1 MLTPEEIAS
10 RYRRCMMKE
19 VINPIAI
26 DKGEGAFLIDM
37 EGKKYLDFAT
47 GFSVTAIGHC
57 HPKVLQALKNQMS
70 KLVHSCH
77 YQYYVLPS
85 IELAEKLR
93 DIAPGALSKT
103 FFCNSGTEAAEGA
116 VRLTRKH
123 TRKHELVAFYRC
135 FHGRT
140 MGTASLT
147 GQSKSKRGMGPY
159 MPGVIHV
166 PAPYCYRCGLKQEY
180 PGCGLACVN
189 LMEEAVRFASSGGVA
204 AIIVEPIMAD
214 GGVIV
219 PPDDYLPEVARI
231 CKGIDALLIAD
242 EVQTG
247 LGRTGALF
255 AVEHWHVDPDI
266 MVLGKALGGG
276 VPLGAYMATDKIAE
290 SFEFHDFSSTTGGN
304 PLACAAGLATID
316 VILDEKLHENAKNMG
331 NYLLKRLGEVK
342 EQNSLVGDVRGK
354 GLIVGVELVR
364 DNKTKAPA
372 VKKSRI
378 VLTKARKKGLLATHT
393 GDSTIRFLP
402 PLNVTKEHIDQAV
415 EILEANLKQ
424 VG

>member
-1 MLTPEEIAS
+1 MLTSEDIAS
-10 RYRRCMMKE
+10 RYRRCVMKE
-19 VINPIAI
+19 VIDPIAI
-26 DKGEGAFLIDM
+26 DRGEGAFLIDM

-47 GFSVTAIGHC
+47 GFSVMAVGHC
-57 HPKVLQALKNQMS
+57 HPYVLQAIKDQMGR
-70 KLVHSCH
+70 LIHSCH

-93 DIAPGALSKT
+93 DIAPSALSKT
-103 FFCNSGTEAAEGA
+103 FFCNSGTEAVEGA
-116 VRLTRKH
+116 VRLARKH
-123 TRKHELVAFYRC
+123 TRKNELVAFYRC

-147 GQSKSKRGMGPY
+147 GQSKSKTGMGPY

-166 PAPYCYRCGLKQEY
+166 PAPYCYRCSLKQEY
-180 PGCGLACVN
+180 PECGLACAN
-189 LMEEAVRFASSGGVA
+189 LIEEAASFASSGCVA

-219 PPDDYLPEVARI
+219 PPDGYLPEVATI
-231 CKGIDALLIAD
+231 CKEIEALLIVD

-276 VPLGAYMATDKIAE
+276 IPLGAYMTTEKIYE
-290 SFEFHDFSSTTGGN
+290 SFEFRDFSSTTGGN
-304 PLACAAGLATID
+304 PLACAAGLATIN
-316 VILDEKLHENAKNMG
+316 VIVNEKLHENAENMG
-331 NYLLKRLGEVK
+331 NYLLRRLREVK
-342 EQNSLVGDVRGK
+342 EQNSLMGDVRGK
-354 GLIVGVELVR
+354 GLIVGTELVR
-364 DNKTKAPA
+364 DHKTKAPA
-372 VKKSRI
+372 VKESRI
-378 VLTKARKKGLLATHT
+378 VLAKARKKGLLTTHA
-393 GDSTIRFLP
+393 GDSTIRLLP
-402 PLNVTKEHIDQAV
+402 PLNVTEEHIDHAV
-415 EILEANLKQ
+415 EILEASLKH